1 MKDLIQTKVTVN
13 TGRVSDIYE
22 FSRENENVTFS
33 RDEFRNKDKII
44 NIWLEN
50 LFEREITSIS
60 YKNNSVTRSQKI
72 RNRIQKSQAP
82 SED

>member
-22 FSRENENVTFS
+22 FSRENENITFS

-72 RNRIQKSQAP
+72 RNRI
-82 SED
+82 

>member
-60 YKNNSVTRSQKI
+60 YKDNSVTRSQKI
-72 RNRIQKSQAP
+72 RNRI
-82 SED
+82 

>member
-33 RDEFRNKDKII
+33 RDEFRNNDKII

-50 LFEREITSIS
+50 LFELEITSIS
-60 YKNNSVTRSQKI
+60 YKDNSVTRSQKI
-72 RNRIQKSQAP
+72 RNRI
-82 SED
+82 

>member
-1 MKDLIQTKVTVN
+1 MRDLIQTKVTVN

-33 RDEFRNKDKII
+33 RDEFRNNDKII

-60 YKNNSVTRSQKI
+60 YKDNSVTRSQKI
-72 RNRIQKSQAP
+72 RNRI
-82 SED
+82 

>member
-33 RDEFRNKDKII
+33 RDEFRNNDKII

-60 YKNNSVTRSQKI
+60 YKDNSVTRSQKI
-72 RNRIQKSQAP
+72 RNRI
-82 SED
+82 

>member
-72 RNRIQKSQAP
+72 RNRI
-82 SED
+82 

>member
-22 FSRENENVTFS
+22 FSRENENVKFS

-72 RNRIQKSQAP
+72 RNRI
-82 SED
+82 

>member
-60 YKNNSVTRSQKI
+60 YKNNSVTQTQKI
-72 RNRIQKSQAP
+72 RNRI
-82 SED
+82 